1 MAGTAPPKT
10 RQGSVVG
17 LHGDFRVDV
26 LGTQESLDL
35 DCGKFYT
42 VGARFLPSSTLVSC
56 LTTLSHATTQEY
68 ILRCTWIERNG
79 TPEVHDDERICGLA
93 T

>member
-1 MAGTAPPKT
+1 MATTPKT
-10 RQGSVVG
+10 RQGSSAG

-42 VGARFLPSSTLVSC
+42 VRRASS
-56 LTTLSHATTQEY
+56 LT
-68 ILRCTWIERNG
+68 G
-79 TPEVHDDERICGLA
+79 
-93 T
+93 